1 MAHYAFLD
9 SNDIVTSVIVGKD
22 EGTDG
27 IDWEQK
33 YGEIKGQTCKRTS
46 YNTVNNVH
54 LLDGTPFRGNFASI
68 GFTYDTENDVFVA
81 PQPYNSWTLNTSSW
95 IWEAPIDYP
104 SDNLSYVWNEEA
116 YQADNTT
123 GWERFIP

>member
-9 SNDIVTSVIVGKD
+9 ENNIVTSVIVGKE

-46 YNTVNNVH
+46 YNTIANTH
-54 LLDGTPFRGNFASI
+54 LLDGTPFRGNYAGV
-68 GFTYDTENDVFVA
+68 GFTYDSSNDVFYA
-81 PQPYNSWTLNTSSW
+81 PQPYPSWTLDTNIWSW
-95 IWEAPIDYP
+95 KAPLPYP
-104 SDNLSYVWNEEA
+104 VAGDDEERYKWNEE
-116 YQADNTT
+116 TT
-123 GWERFIP
+123 SWDLVE

>member
-9 SNDIVTSVIVGKD
+9 ENNIVTSVIVGKE

-46 YNTVNNVH
+46 YNTYGNTH
-54 LLDGTPFRGNFASI
+54 KDGGTPFRGNYAGI
-68 GFTYDTENDVFVA
+68 GYTYDEVNDVFIA
-81 PQPYNSWTLNTSSW
+81 PKPFNSWILNVNW
-95 IWEAPIDYP
+95 LWEAPVEYP
-104 SDNLSYVWNEEA
+104 NDGNFYDWNEET
-116 YQADNTT
+116 QSWDLV
-123 GWERFIP
+123 E

>member
-9 SNDIVTSVIVGKD
+9 ENNIVTGVIVGKE

-46 YNTVNNVH
+46 YNTRHNEH
-54 LLDGTPFRGNFASI
+54 SDGGTPFRGNYAGI
-68 GFTYDTENDVFVA
+68 GYTYDEVNDVFIA
-81 PQPYNSWTLNTSSW
+81 PKPHESWTLNTDTW
-95 IWEAPIDYP
+95 TWEAPLSYP
-104 SDNLSYVWNEEA
+104 SDNLSYAWNEEA

>member
-9 SNDIVTSVIVGKD
+9 ENNIVTSVIVGKD

-46 YNTVNNVH
+46 YNTLGTQH
-54 LLDGTPFRGNFASI
+54 LDEEGNLSNTQEKAFRGNHAGI
-68 GFTYDTENDVFVA
+68 GYTYDEINDVFIP
-81 PQPYNSWTLNTSSW
+81 PQPVEEGKTFELNETTW
-95 IWEAPIDYP
+95 LWEE
-104 SDNLSYVWNEEA
+104 VVE
-116 YQADNTT
+116 
-123 GWERFIP
+123 